1 MKIKTTFTM
10 LGLMMA
16 VSMPS
21 FAQDESASVLAKL
34 KGMYPSTQ
42 FTGIR
47 QAEVSGLYEVMMRNN
62 VAYTDKTGRYFLFGH
77 VWDMKERV
85 DVTAERLAEASK
97 VDINSLPLKDAFVRV
112 KGKGTRKLVL
122 FSDPDC
128 PYCKQIESQLEKL
141 DDVSIYTFPY
151 PLLQL
156 HPEARDKSIAMW
168 CVADKAKAWDD
179 YMKNGKLPSNKADCE
194 NPIDR
199 NIALGNKL
207 GINGTPTMILA
218 NGRKLSGALPVDQLE
233 KAIQGAGAVKVS
245 SSEHGDH

>member
-1 MKIKTTFTM
+1 MKIKAIFSM
-10 LGLMMA
+10 IGLMMA
-16 VSMPS
+16 VSVPS
-21 FAQDESASVLAKL
+21 FAQDESASVMAKL
-34 KGMYPSTQ
+34 KEMYPSTQ

-47 QAEVSGLYEVMMRNN
+47 PAEVGGLYEVMMRNN

-77 VWDMKERV
+77 LWDMQERV
-85 DVTAERLAEASK
+85 DVTAERLAEANK
-97 VDINSLPLKDAFVRV
+97 VDIDSLPLKDAFLRI
-112 KGKGTRKLVL
+112 KGKGSRKLVL

-128 PYCKQIESQLEKL
+128 PFCKRIESELAKL
-141 DDVSIYTFPY
+141 DDVAIYTFPY

-168 CVADKAKAWDD
+168 CAADKAKAWDD
-179 YMKNGKLPSNKADCE
+179 YMKDEKLPSNKADCD

-207 GINGTPTMILA
+207 GISGTPTMILA
-218 NGRKLSGALPVDQLE
+218 NGRKLSGALPADQLE

-245 SSEHGDH
+245 SASNGGK